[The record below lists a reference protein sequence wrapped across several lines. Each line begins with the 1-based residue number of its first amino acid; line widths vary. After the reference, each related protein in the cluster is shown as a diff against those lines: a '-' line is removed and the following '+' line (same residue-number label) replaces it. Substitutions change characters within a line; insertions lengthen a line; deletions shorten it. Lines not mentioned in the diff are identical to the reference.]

1 MQENIIKETW
11 RDIESADNWID
22 FILPKRT
29 SQDFWDEGKA
39 QAYEISNEYDYNNDI
54 ILDFGCG
61 VGRVLKYLKAKEKHG
76 ADASAKF
83 LRAIDKTESDIVTHY
98 SDGLNIIQDYD
109 YFDFIYSLM
118 VFQHNE
124 KRFHAQILE
133 NLYKC
138 LKPKGK
144 IFIQFPQKPNEYYKE
159 TTFVNLYT
167 EEELIS
173 LFNSVGYEKISI
185 KQGNLVGYGAN
196 GEYKPVG
203 TLEYFVTAYKPN

>member
-1 MQENIIKETW
+1 MQENLIKETW
-11 RDIESADNWID
+11 RDIESAENWID

-39 QAYEISNEYDYNNDI
+39 QAYEISNEYDHNNDI

-61 VGRVLKYLKAKEKHG
+61 IGRVLKFLKAKEKHG
-76 ADASAKF
+76 ADASSKF
-83 LRAIDKTESDIVTHY
+83 IREIDDESIITHY
-98 SDGLNIIQDYD
+98 SDGLNLIQDYN

-118 VFQHNE
+118 VFQHND
-124 KRFHAQILE
+124 KRFHSKILE

-167 EEELIS
+167 EKELIS
-173 LFNSVGYEKISI
+173 LFNSAGFEKISI